1 MRAVPVKDAA
11 GREAVTMTS
20 DPYAALGTA
29 YATRRRPDPR
39 IAGVIR
45 AALGG
50 ARTVL
55 NVGAGTGSYEP
66 WDRRV
71 VALEPSTVMIRQR
84 PPAAAPVVRGTAE
97 SLPFADQAF
106 DAALAILTVHHWAS
120 APAGLA
126 ELSRVARQQVVLTWD
141 PAVRDGFWLVRDY
154 LPAIA
159 EHERSLACLP
169 VVQAGLAR
177 GRREVITCDVPVPGD
192 CADGFL
198 GAYWRRP
205 EAYLDPAIR
214 AAMSGIALLDAGVV
228 AAGCGRLAADLASGR
243 WHSRHGYLLGRPE
256 LDLGY
261 RLVATRP

>member
-1 MRAVPVKDAA
+1 
-11 GREAVTMTS
+11 MTTAR
-20 DPYAALGTA
+20 DPYAVLGTA
-29 YATRRRPDPR
+29 YATRRRADPR
-39 IAGVIR
+39 IADLIR
-45 AALGG
+45 TALGD

-66 WDRRV
+66 TDRRV
-71 VALEPSTVMIRQR
+71 AAVEPSTVMICQR
-84 PPAAAPVVRGTAE
+84 PAGAAPAVRGKAE
-97 SLPFADQAF
+97 SLPFADHAF

-126 ELSRVARQQVVLTWD
+126 ELSRVARRQLVLTWD
-141 PAVRDGFWLVRDY
+141 QEIFARFWLVRDY
-154 LPAIA
+154 LPQIA
-159 EHERSLACLP
+159 EHERHLACLAI
-169 VVQAGLAR
+169 VQDGLAR
-177 GRREVITCDVPVPGD
+177 GGHEVTTREVPVPAD

-214 AAMSGIALLDAGVV
+214 ASMSGLALLDAGVV
-228 AAGCGRLAADLASGR
+228 AAGCRRLAADLASGQ
-243 WHSRHGYLLGRPE
+243 WHQRHGYLLDRPE